1 MSKKRG
7 RAKQQREVKASS
19 GVPVEEI
26 LAEGSG
32 PHGEESPA
40 VSQTLV
46 AAEAG
51 DATDGGDVIEAS
63 DLLEA
68 VQAIEGGDL
77 AAGEPEGEAVSDE
90 VLEAAAASAELS
102 ADLAADL
109 SADLSGELADDVAT
123 GDPAADAEM
132 LADGAETDPAAIA
145 DPADAD
151 AIDGDLDPEA
161 VGAAAL
167 PTSAASMDSVQLK
180 QLLEA
185 LIFASDKPITVQRLR
200 QLTRVSDTKRL
211 EQTLVEITA
220 DYEHRGLILQQVSGG
235 FQFRTRP
242 QFSVWVQQLIQ
253 GRPVRL
259 SRAQL
264 ETLAIIAYRQ
274 PITRPE
280 IDDIRG
286 VDSSATLKLLLDRAL
301 IRVLG
306 KKEEVGRPM
315 LYGTT
320 KEFLDFFSLGDLR
333 ELPTLREYSE
343 LSDESRKVMSARLG
357 ISMDDPD
364 GGSDGGSTTM
374 GTMVRAPRVARW
386 GATRAMAGRATRS
399 TRAHLPTRPPS
410 LVPTSQARMSCWRTR
425 LQPTSRPPSC
435 WRTTLAPTSRP
446 PSCWRTTL
454 APTSRPPSCWRTT
467 LAPTNRPPSCWRTT
481 LAPTNRPPSC
491 WRTTLAPT
499 NRPPSCWRT
508 TLAPT
513 SRPPSCSLTRQLT
526 KLQATTSTPLQ
537 QKCSQRVP
545 SEPSSPRPPRTML
558 PPRPCSRT
566 VQRVIWRR

>member
-185 LIFASDKPITVQRLR
+185 LIFASDSRSR
-200 QLTRVSDTKRL
+200 S
-211 EQTLVEITA
+211 
-220 DYEHRGLILQQVSGG
+220 SG
-235 FQFRTRP
+235 
-242 QFSVWVQQLIQ
+242 
-253 GRPVRL
+253 
-259 SRAQL
+259 
-264 ETLAIIAYRQ
+264 
-274 PITRPE
+274 
-280 IDDIRG
+280 
-286 VDSSATLKLLLDRAL
+286 SA
-301 IRVLG
+301 
-306 KKEEVGRPM
+306 
-315 LYGTT
+315 
-320 KEFLDFFSLGDLR
+320 S
-333 ELPTLREYSE
+333 
-343 LSDESRKVMSARLG
+343 
-357 ISMDDPD
+357 
-364 GGSDGGSTTM
+364 
-374 GTMVRAPRVARW
+374 
-386 GATRAMAGRATRS
+386 
-399 TRAHLPTRPPS
+399 
-410 LVPTSQARMSCWRTR
+410 
-425 LQPTSRPPSC
+425 
-435 WRTTLAPTSRP
+435 
-446 PSCWRTTL
+446 
-454 APTSRPPSCWRTT
+454 
-467 LAPTNRPPSCWRTT
+467 
-481 LAPTNRPPSC
+481 
-491 WRTTLAPT
+491 
-499 NRPPSCWRT
+499 
-508 TLAPT
+508 
-513 SRPPSCSLTRQLT
+513 
-526 KLQATTSTPLQ
+526 
-537 QKCSQRVP
+537 
-545 SEPSSPRPPRTML
+545 
-558 PPRPCSRT
+558 
-566 VQRVIWRR
+566 